1 MPRFLS
7 TGCAAARKAV
17 GRPAFTLAVSVC
29 ALAAWFA
36 LTAADL
42 YQDNLR
48 LDHPAIRY
56 DQAPVSDRAASLNQ
70 KLDRGELKLDYREGG
85 LGYLP
90 SLLEQLGVDPDSQ
103 ALVFSKTSFQAG
115 KISPRNPRAI
125 YFNDEVAV
133 GWVRGGDGLEI
144 AALDPKQGIIFY
156 TLDVR
161 KSAQPRLARQSVC
174 LRCHQGPATSGVPGI
189 FIGSVYPNS
198 AGDPYRAGAIVTDHR
213 TSFQD
218 RWGGWYV
225 NAAHGEQ
232 RDRANSVAS
241 DPAEP
246 EVLHGLEDQGLSNQ
260 GSSNKASQNLTSL
273 IGFGFFNPAGYL
285 APVSDIVALMT
296 FEHQTQMVNFM
307 TRLNWE
313 ERIAE
318 HDHTLE
324 SSAVN
329 SDIESLVTYMLF
341 AEEAPLTEPIQG
353 VSTFT
358 ATFPKRGPRDSKGR
372 SLRNFDLNR
381 RLFRYP
387 LSYMIYSA
395 AFDAMPETVRDR
407 VYRRIYEVLASRES
421 DPKFTRL
428 SAEDRKSILE
438 ILRDTKPNLPAYFRA
453 AR

>member
-1 MPRFLS
+1 VTRIRS
-7 TGCAAARKAV
+7 AGCVAAAI
-17 GRPAFTLAVSVC
+17 
-29 ALAAWFA
+29 ALAASVFA

-56 DQAPVSDRAASLNQ
+56 GQAPAADRAAGLNQ
-70 KLDRGELKLDYREGG
+70 KLERGELKLDYREGG

-90 SLLEQLGVDPDSQ
+90 SLLEQLGVNPDSQ

-115 KISPRNPRAI
+115 KISPHNPRAI
-125 YFNDEVAV
+125 YFNDDVAV

-144 AALDPKQGIIFY
+144 AALDPRQGITFY

-161 KSAQPRLARQSVC
+161 KSDQPRLTRQSVC

-198 AGDPYRAGAIVTDHR
+198 AGDPYRLGAIVTDHR

-232 RDRANSVAS
+232 RDRANAVAS
-241 DPAEP
+241 DPADPQE
-246 EVLHGLEDQGLSNQ
+246 LHGLESQGLSN
-260 GSSNKASQNLTSL
+260 ATPQNLTSL
-273 IGFGFFNPAGYL
+273 AGFFSPAGYL
-285 APVSDIVALMT
+285 TPVSDIVALMT

-313 ERIAE
+313 TRIAE
-318 HDHTLE
+318 HDQTLDRAGE
-324 SSAVN
+324 QRAIAA
-329 SDIESLVTYMLF
+329 DIESLVTYMLF

-358 ATFPKRGPRDSKGR
+358 STFPKRGPRDSQGR
-372 SLRNFDLNR
+372 SLRDFDLNR

-395 AFDAMPETVRDR
+395 AFDALPETVRDR
-407 VYRRIYEVLASRES
+407 VYRRVYEVLTSRDA
-421 DPKFTRL
+421 DPKFARL
-428 SAEDRKSILE
+428 SAEDRKSIIE
-438 ILRDTKPNLPAYFRA
+438 ILRDTKPTLPAYFRA
-453 AR
+453 R

>member
-1 MPRFLS
+1 VTRIRS
-7 TGCAAARKAV
+7 AGCVAAAIV
-17 GRPAFTLAVSVC
+17 
-29 ALAAWFA
+29 LAASVFA

-48 LDHPAIRY
+48 ADHPAIRY
-56 DQAPVSDRAASLNQ
+56 DQARVADRAAGLNQ
-70 KLDRGELKLDYREGG
+70 KLDRGELKLDYREDG

-90 SLLEQLGVDPDSQ
+90 SLLEHLGVNPDSQ

-125 YFNDEVAV
+125 YFNDDVAV
-133 GWVRGGDGLEI
+133 GWVRGGEGLEI
-144 AALDPKQGIIFY
+144 AALDAKQGIIFY

-161 KSAQPRLARQSVC
+161 KSEQPRLARQSVC

-198 AGDPYRAGAIVTDHR
+198 AGDPYRLGAIVTDHR
-213 TSFQD
+213 TAFQD

-232 RDRANSVAS
+232 RDRANAVAT
-241 DPAEP
+241 DPADP
-246 EVLHGLEDQGLSNQ
+246 EELHGL
-260 GSSNKASQNLTSL
+260 GSQSQASQNLSSL
-273 IGFGFFNPAGYL
+273 IGFGLFNPAGYL
-285 APVSDIVALMT
+285 TPVSDIVALMT

-318 HDHTLE
+318 HDHRPD
-324 SSAVN
+324 SPAVN

-341 AEEAPLTEPIQG
+341 AEESPLTEPIQG

-358 ATFPKRGPRDSKGR
+358 STFPKRGPRDSKGR
-372 SLRNFDLNR
+372 SLRDFDLNR

-395 AFDAMPETVRDR
+395 AFDALPETVRDR
-407 VYRRIYEVLASRES
+407 VYQRIYEVLTERDA
-421 DPKFTRL
+421 DPKFAHL
-428 SAEDRKSILE
+428 SIEDRKSILE
-438 ILRDTKPNLPAYFRA
+438 ILRDTKPTLQPYFRA
-453 AR
+453 R

>member
-1 MPRFLS
+1 MIAAKRILR
-7 TGCAAARKAV
+7 TGCAAVAIV
-17 GRPAFTLAVSVC
+17 
-29 ALAAWFA
+29 LAASVFA

-48 LDHPAIRY
+48 ADHPAIRY
-56 DQAPVSDRAASLNQ
+56 DQAPVSDRAAQLNQ
-70 KLDRGELKLDYREGG
+70 KLESGELKLDYREGG

-90 SLLEQLGVDPDSQ
+90 SLLEQFGVNPDSQ

-125 YFNDEVAV
+125 YFNDDVAV

-144 AALDPKQGIIFY
+144 AALDPKQGIVFY
-156 TLDVR
+156 TLDLH
-161 KSAQPRLARQSVC
+161 KSDQPRLARQSVC
-174 LRCHQGPATSGVPGI
+174 LQCHQGPATSGVPGI

-232 RDRANSVAS
+232 RDRANAVAT

-246 EVLHGLEDQGLSNQ
+246 EVLHGLGAQSQEL
-260 GSSNKASQNLTSL
+260 QNLTSL
-273 IGFGFFNPAGYL
+273 IGFGFFSPAGYL
-285 APVSDIVALMT
+285 TPVSDIVALMT

-318 HDHTLE
+318 HDQKPD
-324 SSAVN
+324 SPAVD

-341 AEEAPLTEPIQG
+341 AEEAPLTEPVQG

-358 ATFPKRGPRDSKGR
+358 STFPKRGPRDSKGR
-372 SLRNFDLNR
+372 SLRDFDLNR

-395 AFDAMPETVRDR
+395 AFDALPEAVRDR
-407 VYRRIYEVLASRES
+407 VYRRLYEVLSSREA
-421 DPKFTRL
+421 DPKFASL

-438 ILRDTKPNLPAYFRA
+438 ILRDTKPSLPPYFRA
-453 AR
+453 R

>member
-1 MPRFLS
+1 MNGAFTAASLFAPVATLVALASFLS
-7 TGCAAARKAV
+7 
-17 GRPAFTLAVSVC
+17 
-29 ALAAWFA
+29 
-36 LTAADL
+36 AADV

-48 LDHPAIRY
+48 TDHPAILY
-56 DQAPVSDRAASLNQ
+56 DQAPVNERAGALNQ
-70 KLDRGELKLDYREGG
+70 KLERGQIKLDFREGG

-90 SLLEQLGVDPDSQ
+90 SLLQQLGVNPDSQ

-115 KISPRNPRAI
+115 KISPNNPRAI

-156 TLDVR
+156 TLGAHNTDR
-161 KSAQPRLARQSVC
+161 PRLLRQTVC

-198 AGDPYRAGAIVTDHR
+198 AGEPYQAGAIVTDHR

-225 NAAHGEQ
+225 NATHGEQ
-232 RDRANSVAS
+232 RDRANAMAT

-246 EVLHGLEDQGLSNQ
+246 ETLHNDGL
-260 GSSNKASQNLTSL
+260 QNLTSL
-273 IGFGFFNPAGYL
+273 LRFFNPAGYL
-285 APVSDIVALMT
+285 TPISDIVALMT
-296 FEHQTQMVNFM
+296 FEHQTQVVNFM

-318 HDHTLE
+318 HDQTKDRGP
-324 SSAVN
+324 VN
-329 SDIESLVTYMLF
+329 NDIESLVTYMLF
-341 AEEAPLTEPIQG
+341 AEEAPLAEPIQG

-358 ATFPKRGPRDSKGR
+358 ATFAKAGPADSRGR
-372 SLRNFDLNR
+372 SLRDFDLNR

-395 AFDAMPETVRDR
+395 AFDGLPEAVRDR
-407 VYRRIYEVLASRES
+407 VYRRLYEVLSSREPN
-421 DPKFTRL
+421 PKFARL
-428 SAEDRKSILE
+428 SDQDRQAIVE
-438 ILRDTKPNLPAYFRA
+438 ILRDTKPNLPSYWRA
-453 AR
+453 SH

>member
-1 MPRFLS
+1 MP
-7 TGCAAARKAV
+7 
-17 GRPAFTLAVSVC
+17 
-29 ALAAWFA
+29 AAW
-36 LTAADL
+36 LLPSLSRLPCSLSGQPDL

-48 LDHPAIRY
+48 ADHPAIRY
-56 DQAPVSDRAASLNQ
+56 DQAPVSDRAANLNQ
-70 KLDRGELKLDYREGG
+70 KLERGELKLDYRDGG

-90 SLLEQLGVDPDSQ
+90 SLLEHLGVNPDSQ

-125 YFNDEVAV
+125 YFNDDVAV
-133 GWVRGGDGLEI
+133 GWVRGGDGFEI

-156 TLDVR
+156 TLDIHQSDR
-161 KSAQPRLARQSVC
+161 PRLARQSVC

-198 AGDPYRAGAIVTDHR
+198 AGDPYREGAIVTDHR

-232 RDRANSVAS
+232 RDRANAVAT

-246 EVLHGLEDQGLSNQ
+246 EVLHGFENQGLST
-260 GSSNKASQNLTSL
+260 KASQNLTSL
-273 IGFGFFNPAGYL
+273 IGFGSFSPAGYL
-285 APVSDIVALMT
+285 TPVSDIVALMT

-318 HDHTLE
+318 HDHTLD
-324 SSAVN
+324 SPAVN

-341 AEEAPLTEPIQG
+341 AEEAPLTEAIQG
-353 VSTFT
+353 VSTF
-358 ATFPKRGPRDSKGR
+358 ASTFPKRGPRDSKGR
-372 SLRNFDLNR
+372 SLRDFDLNR

-395 AFDAMPETVRDR
+395 AFDGLPEAVRDR
-407 VYRRIYEVLASRES
+407 VYRRIYEVLTSRDA
-421 DPKFTRL
+421 DPKFARL
-428 SAEDRKSILE
+428 SAEDRQSILE
-438 ILRDTKPNLPAYFRA
+438 ILRDTKPTLPPYFRA
-453 AR
+453 R

>member
-1 MPRFLS
+1 MPRILS
-7 TGCAAARKAV
+7 TGRAAARKAL
-17 GRPAFTLAVSVC
+17 GRPTFTLAVSVC

-48 LDHPAIRY
+48 LDHPAILY
-56 DQAPVSDRAASLNQ
+56 DQAAVSDQASQLNR
-70 KLDRGELKLDYREGG
+70 KLDRGEIKLEYREDG

-90 SLLEQLGVDPDSQ
+90 SLLEQLGVNADSQ

-125 YFNDEVAV
+125 YFNDDVAV

-156 TLDVR
+156 TLGAH
-161 KSAQPRLARQSVC
+161 KSDQPRLARQSVC

-198 AGDPYRAGAIVTDHR
+198 AGDPYRLGAIVTDHR

-232 RDRANSVAS
+232 RDRANAVAS

-246 EVLHGLEDQGLSNQ
+246 EELHGLELQNQ
-260 GSSNKASQNLTSL
+260 TPQNLTSL
-273 IGFGFFNPAGYL
+273 IRFFSPAGYL
-285 APVSDIVALMT
+285 TPVSDIVALMT

-318 HDHTLE
+318 HDQTQEHAAD
-324 SSAVN
+324 SRAVAA
-329 SDIESLVTYMLF
+329 DIESLVTYMLF

-358 ATFPKRGPRDSKGR
+358 STFAKRGPRDSKGR
-372 SLRNFDLNR
+372 SLRDFDLNR

-395 AFDAMPETVRDR
+395 AFDALPETVRDR
-407 VYRRIYEVLASRES
+407 VYRRLYVVLTSPEP
-421 DPKFTRL
+421 DPKFARL
-428 SAEDRKSILE
+428 SVEDQQSILG
-438 ILRDTKPNLPAYFRA
+438 ILRDTKPNLPPYWRA
-453 AR
+453 SR